1 MDTLLEINNLSIYYQ
16 TKKAEIQAI
25 NNISFKVRKGEFIAI
40 IGKSGC
46 GKTSILSAIASLIPY
61 EGKIIFYNK
70 LLNQKA
76 TSFIGYMLQRDE
88 LFPWLT
94 IEQNTLLP
102 LKIKKMVNE
111 KTISKVSSLLKK
123 YGLESFQK
131 SYPNQLSGGMRQRA
145 ALIRTLSF
153 SPDLLLLDEPFSAL
167 DYQTRLSVCDD
178 VYSIIKKENKTAIL
192 VTHDISEAISVAD
205 KIIVLTER
213 PATILKEHIVDLDK
227 SLTPLKR
234 REQKEFAPLF
244 EKIWEE
250 LHK

>member
-102 LKIKKMVNE
+102 LKIKIF
-111 KTISKVSSLLKK
+111 TSKSQ
-123 YGLESFQK
+123 Y
-131 SYPNQLSGGMRQRA
+131 
-145 ALIRTLSF
+145 
-153 SPDLLLLDEPFSAL
+153 
-167 DYQTRLSVCDD
+167 
-178 VYSIIKKENKTAIL
+178 
-192 VTHDISEAISVAD
+192 
-205 KIIVLTER
+205 
-213 PATILKEHIVDLDK
+213 
-227 SLTPLKR
+227 
-234 REQKEFAPLF
+234 
-244 EKIWEE
+244 
-250 LHK
+250 

>member
-1 MDTLLEINNLSIYYQ
+1 MSFIKQKYSLKSKVEPRRKIMDTLLEINNISIYYQ

-61 EGKIIFYNK
+61 EGKIIYYNK

-76 TSFIGYMLQRDE
+76 TSFIGYKLQRDE

-111 KTISKVSSLLKK
+111 KTISKVSS
-123 YGLESFQK
+123 
-131 SYPNQLSGGMRQRA
+131 
-145 ALIRTLSF
+145 
-153 SPDLLLLDEPFSAL
+153 
-167 DYQTRLSVCDD
+167 
-178 VYSIIKKENKTAIL
+178 
-192 VTHDISEAISVAD
+192 
-205 KIIVLTER
+205 
-213 PATILKEHIVDLDK
+213 
-227 SLTPLKR
+227 
-234 REQKEFAPLF
+234 
-244 EKIWEE
+244 
-250 LHK
+250 